1 VGLSQSRT
9 PSSGSFFRSS
19 SPWRL
24 SPVLVDGT
32 LLWETTAAYLPSC
45 TAFSSVPERLRC
57 EVRQRERERAVIGV
71 ELGQCRGGF
80 VVSVVARSRWAKD
93 LDRRRGDP
101 RPLLIL
107 GPRPPAPR
115 FGFSV

>member
-1 VGLSQSRT
+1 VELERHVVSLSFFPSLPEWTILSVGLSQSRT

-57 EVRQRERERAVIGV
+57 EVRQRERER
-71 ELGQCRGGF
+71 ERERERKREREREREQ
-80 VVSVVARSRWAKD
+80 
-93 LDRRRGDP
+93 
-101 RPLLIL
+101 
-107 GPRPPAPR
+107 
-115 FGFSV
+115 